1 MPADIIKAS
10 TQEALSI
17 ENIRQNLVLLKN
29 GGAAMI
35 LQVNAINF
43 SLLSER
49 EQDAIIYAYGGLL
62 NSLNFSIQILIRSQK
77 KDISGYLDLLEKSRQ
92 KQENSQLQELITS
105 YQKFIKETV
114 TKGDI
119 LDKKFYLVIPFS
131 SLEMGA
137 GHITKGILKSILP
150 SKKSQSKINFD
161 MLIQKAKTALDPK
174 RDHLIRLL
182 GRIGLVAHQLSTNE
196 LIRLFFRIYNP
207 DTKEAEDTLSQAYT
221 KPIVQATQKQTDYQS
236 QQTKNQKWTK

>member
-10 TQEALSI
+10 TQEALPI
-17 ENIRQNLVLLKN
+17 EDIRQNLILLKN
-29 GGAAMI
+29 GGAAII

-49 EQDAIIYAYGGLL
+49 EQDAIIYAYGGLH
-62 NSLNFSIQILIRSQK
+62 NSLSFSIQILIRSQK

-92 KQENSQLQELITS
+92 KQEKPQLQELIAD

-114 TKGDI
+114 TKREI
-119 LDKKFYLVIPFS
+119 LDKKFYLIIPFS

-137 GHITKGILKSILP
+137 GYITKGVLKNVLP
-150 SKKSQSKINFD
+150 GKKSLPKINFD
-161 MLIQKAKTALDPK
+161 SLIQKAETALNPK

-182 GRIGLVAHQLSTNE
+182 SRIGLVARQLSTNE

-207 DTKEAEDTLSQAYT
+207 DTKAAEDTLSQEYT
-221 KPIVQATQKQTDYQS
+221 YPIVQASQKQTKDQNS
-236 QQTKNQKWTK
+236 ENKKEK